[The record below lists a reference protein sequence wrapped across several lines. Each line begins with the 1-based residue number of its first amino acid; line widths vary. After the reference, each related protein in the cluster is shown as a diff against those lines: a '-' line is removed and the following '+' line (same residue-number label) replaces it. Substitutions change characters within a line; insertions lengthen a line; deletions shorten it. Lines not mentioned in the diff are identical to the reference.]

1 VWSYIVRRTLYN
13 IPVFLAIILVVMA
26 ALRVNDPVSAQLGKN
41 AGPEQIRLLEKE
53 MGLDQPFVVQYV
65 VFLRDLALIW
75 KPVPDDKRVV
85 VQGDSNPT
93 DEAGDPATDQ
103 SVEVGNAE
111 GASEKIEE
119 SVWKRKVTRS
129 WDQGR
134 PVSEMILKAI
144 PPSMAVTIPTLVVTA
159 LIAICVG
166 LVSAFNRGRGLDRS
180 LMFIAVI
187 GMSISVLVYIIL
199 GQYFGAAVPGN
210 AFDKWPFQISVDS
223 SAGEGWYF
231 FFKPAN
237 WVAYCMLPVMINV
250 IVALGYD
257 SRFYRAVM
265 VEESQRDYIRTAR
278 AKGASQKRVMFVHML
293 KNAMI
298 PIITRIMISLPF
310 IITGSILIEFYFN
323 IPGMGRTLINAITAK
338 DFPVIQTFTALF
350 TALFIASNILTDVL
364 YALVDP
370 RVRLS

>member
-1 VWSYIVRRTLYN
+1 MLNYIIRRTLYN
-13 IPVFLAIILVVMA
+13 IPVFLAIIFVVMA

-41 AGPEQIRLLEKE
+41 AGPEQIQLLTEE
-53 MGLDQPFVVQYV
+53 MGLDQPFVQQYGI
-65 VFLRDLALIW
+65 FLRDLVLIW
-75 KPVPDDKRVV
+75 KP
-85 VQGDSNPT
+85 
-93 DEAGDPATDQ
+93 
-103 SVEVGNAE
+103 
-111 GASEKIEE
+111 IEE
-119 SVWKRKVTRS
+119 PEPGAVVSDWTRKQTRS
-129 WDQGR
+129 WDQSL
-134 PVSEMILKAI
+134 PVSEMIGRAI
-144 PPSMAVTIPTLVVTA
+144 PPSMAVTIPTLCVTA
-159 LIAICVG
+159 MIAICVG
-166 LVSAFNRGRGLDRS
+166 LVSAFNRGKGLDRS
-180 LMFIAVI
+180 LMFIAVT

-210 AFDKWPFQISVDS
+210 AIDGWPFQIAVDG
-223 SAGEGWYF
+223 SAGEGTWF
-231 FFKPAN
+231 FFKPGN
-237 WVAYCMLPVMINV
+237 WIAYCMLPVMINV
-250 IVALGYD
+250 VVALGYD

-278 AKGASQKRVMFVHML
+278 AKGASTRRVMFVHML

-310 IITGSILIEFYFN
+310 IITGSILIEVYFG
-323 IPGMGRTLINAITAK
+323 IPGMGRTLINAINSK